1 MSARKT
7 GPTTLRG
14 SKRARQI
21 TVALLETLSG
31 ALGPSEA
38 AAQLQISL
46 SRYYQLETR
55 ALKGMLAA
63 VEPRSKGPRKT
74 PQREIDALKAENA
87 ALRKELRRHQA
98 LLRAAQ
104 RSVGLQKSGSS
115 AKTPGTRVRKRRGSR
130 GQTVLQTLR
139 GDPDAPGGEA
149 DDGGTKRPGRPDRQA
164 AGERRS
170 A

>member
-1 MSARKT
+1 MPDRKT

-31 ALGPSEA
+31 ELGPSEA
-38 AAQLQISL
+38 AEKLQISL

-55 ALKGMLAA
+55 ALLGMLTA
-63 VEPRSKGPRKT
+63 VEPRSRGPQKT
-74 PQREIDALKAENA
+74 PQREIEVLRAENTEMK
-87 ALRKELRRHQA
+87 RELRRHQA

-104 RSVGLQKSGSS
+104 RSVGLKKAKPTAESS
-115 AKTPGTRVRKRRGSR
+115 KKRVRKRRGSR

-139 GDPDAPGGEA
+139 GDPDAQEGGA
-149 DDGGTKRPGRPDRQA
+149 DDGGTKRHERADRQA
-164 AGERRS
+164 AGQS
-170 A
+170 GGA